1 MKTTDIKEQVAD
13 SNSASNKF
21 LFKSE
26 NNQPKNSIKIGENIL
41 LDGEHFYFNGEKV
54 KDIHNVYELLSGYL
68 TNRNNG

>member
-13 SNSASNKF
+13 SNGASNIF

-26 NNQPKNSIKIGENIL
+26 NNQPKNSIQIGENIL

-54 KDIHNVYELLSGYL
+54 KDIHNVYELLGSYL
-68 TNRNNG
+68 TNRNNK